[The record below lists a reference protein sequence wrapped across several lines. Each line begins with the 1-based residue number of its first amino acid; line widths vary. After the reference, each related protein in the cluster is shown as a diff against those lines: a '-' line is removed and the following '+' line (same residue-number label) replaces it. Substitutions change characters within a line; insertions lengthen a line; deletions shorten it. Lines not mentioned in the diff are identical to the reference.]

1 MGTGLLSVKPEIN
14 CFMCLRIKRAFSST
28 VAIKVGL

>member
-14 CFMCLRIKRAFSST
+14 YFMCLRIKRAFSS